1 MAMIFK
7 SVYRPLELPLHET
20 VPSFVLRFTSDENDN
35 KKILIP
41 SVNTNRKR
49 ASALTLAQVRES
61 AYGFGTAL
69 MSKDVVNRPWKK
81 GEVMAFYSE
90 NQHDYLVAAL
100 GVMLAGGVPSLLS
113 PMYKP
118 EELNHAFELTRPRAI
133 LASVH
138 TYEGAKNAAAKF
150 SQTGAGNVD
159 VYVFDEEHERS
170 MYTHLIDPG
179 KKLRASGDMSLE
191 TVRINPTTDEA
202 FYCFSSGTSGLP
214 KAVRLSHSN
223 MVTNTIQMTVTLG
236 GRVNKPVYD
245 PSEWY
250 NQPDAPVHDG
260 ENEVHYSLLPQFHCY
275 GMITALINLHT
286 ITPGVI
292 EAKFTP
298 ESFFRA
304 VQDFK
309 VTFTFVVPPILIA
322 LVRSPLADKYDLSTI
337 KSFASGAAYLSKEL
351 CQMVNKRYGISI
363 TDGYGMTE
371 TSPIV
376 SLQTQNDLSLNKLN
390 VGRLVSNTEAQ
401 IIDMNTNKL
410 LGPNEIGEIWIRGP
424 QVMLG
429 YLKNDEANAKTFI
442 PHAND
447 KDRFL
452 RSGDIA
458 SIDENG
464 YITLHDRVK
473 DIIKYNGYQ
482 VAASEIEKVINT
494 LPFVLESAVVAKVIK
509 DDVSNNELPWA
520 CIVARPDSSHTA
532 GNARDS
538 EVLDYVNERVSGYKK
553 LRGVC
558 WMESLPRTASGKVLK
573 RELRKFVAGE
583 Q

>member
-1 MAMIFK
+1 MIFK
-7 SVYRPLELPLHET
+7 SVYRPLDLPLNET
-20 VPSFVLRFTSDENDN
+20 VPSFVLRFTSEENDN
-35 KKILIP
+35 KQILIP
-41 SVNTNRKR
+41 SVNTNRAK
-49 ASALTLAQVRES
+49 ASPLTLAQVREN
-61 AYGFGTAL
+61 AYGFATGL
-69 MSKDVVNRPWKK
+69 MSRDIVMQPWKK
-81 GEVMAFYSE
+81 GDVMAFYSE

-133 LASVH
+133 VASLA
-138 TYEGAKNAAAKF
+138 TYEGAKNAAEKL
-150 SQTGAGNVD
+150 SQTVAGNID
-159 VYVFDEEHERS
+159 VYVFDEEHEQS
-170 MYTHLIDPG
+170 MYRRLVDPG
-179 KKLRASGDMSLE
+179 KKIRASGDKSLE
-191 TVRINPTTDEA
+191 NVQINPTKDEA

-214 KAVRLSHSN
+214 KAVRLSHAN
-223 MVTNTIQMTVTLG
+223 MVTNTIQMTATLG

-245 PSEWY
+245 SNGWY
-250 NQPDAPVHDG
+250 DQPEAPVHDG
-260 ENEVHYSLLPQFHCY
+260 KNEVHYSLLPQFHCY

-351 CQMVNKRYGISI
+351 CQMVKERYGISI

-376 SLQTQNDLSLNKLN
+376 ALQTQKDLNLDKLN
-390 VGRLVSNTEAQ
+390 VGRLVPNTEAQ
-401 IIDMNTNKL
+401 IIDMNTNQF
-410 LGPNEIGEIWIRGP
+410 LGPNELGEIWIRGP

-429 YLKNDEANAKTFI
+429 YLKNDEANMNSFVPDTDEE
-442 PHAND
+442 N
-447 KDRFL
+447 RFL

-494 LPFVLESAVVAKVIK
+494 LPFVLESAVVAKVTK

-520 CIVARPDSSHTA
+520 CIVAKPDSMHTA
-532 GNARDS
+532 GKARDK

-553 LRGVC
+553 LRGVS
-558 WMESLPRTASGKVLK
+558 WMENLPRTSSGKVLK
-573 RELRKFVAGE
+573 RELRKVVAEE

>member
-1 MAMIFK
+1 MLFK
-7 SVYRPLELPLHET
+7 SVYRPLDLPLNET
-20 VPSFVLRFTSDENDN
+20 VPSLVLRFTSEENDN
-35 KKILIP
+35 KQILIP
-41 SVNTNRKR
+41 SVNTNRTK
-49 ASALTLAQVRES
+49 ASPLTLAQVREN
-61 AYGFGTAL
+61 AHGFATGL
-69 MSKDVVNRPWKK
+69 MSRDIVERPWKK
-81 GEVMAFYSE
+81 GDVMAFYSE

-133 LASVH
+133 LASLT
-138 TYEGAKNAAAKF
+138 TYEGAKNAAAKL
-150 SQTGAGNVD
+150 SQTGAGNID
-159 VYVFDEEHERS
+159 VYVFDEEHEQS
-170 MYTHLIDPG
+170 MYRRLIDPG
-179 KKLRASGDMSLE
+179 KKIRASGDKSLE
-191 TVRINPTTDEA
+191 TVQTNPMTDEA

-214 KAVRLSHSN
+214 KAVRLSHTN

-245 PSEWY
+245 PSGWY
-250 NQPDAPVHDG
+250 NQPEAPVHDG
-260 ENEVHYSLLPQFHCY
+260 KSEVHYSLLPQFHCY

-322 LVRSPLADKYDLSTI
+322 LVRSPLADNYDLSTI

-351 CQMVNKRYGISI
+351 CHMVKERYGINI

-376 SLQTQNDLSLNKLN
+376 ALQTQKDLNLHKLN

-401 IIDMNTNKL
+401 IIDMNTNQF
-410 LGPNEIGEIWIRGP
+410 LGPNEVGEIWIRGP

-429 YLKNDEANAKTFI
+429 YLKNDKANMESFVPDTDDE
-442 PHAND
+442 N
-447 KDRFL
+447 RFL

-458 SIDENG
+458 SIDEDG

-482 VAASEIEKVINT
+482 VAASEIEKIINT

-520 CIVARPDSSHTA
+520 CIVAKPDSLHTA
-532 GNARDS
+532 GKERDK

-558 WMESLPRTASGKVLK
+558 WMENLPRTSSGKVLK